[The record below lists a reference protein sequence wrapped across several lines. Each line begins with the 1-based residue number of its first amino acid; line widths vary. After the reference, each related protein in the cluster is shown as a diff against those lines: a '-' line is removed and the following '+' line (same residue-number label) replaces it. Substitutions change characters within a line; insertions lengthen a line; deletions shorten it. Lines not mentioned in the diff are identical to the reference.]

1 MAGDVTITARLDGF
15 TRVQQAIGTV
25 SKELRRAGEIAD
37 RQRQRWDKFSQ
48 AAATAGR
55 SLIGFGAAAAGS
67 AGVAVKFAADW
78 EESFANVRKT
88 VDGTEAELS
97 ALGGQIQTLSRI
109 IPISANELANL
120 AGVAGQL
127 GIQTKN
133 IAEFTDTA
141 AKLGV
146 ATDLS
151 SEGAAVGLSRLANI
165 AGTSQSDIDR
175 LGSTIV
181 RLGNNMATTESEILE
196 MSLRLGAA
204 GRQIGL
210 AESETIAFAA
220 ALSSVGVNAEAGGTA
235 FSRVFANMQ
244 SAVKSGGDEISGF
257 AKVAGQS
264 VSEFQRLFERDAA
277 EAVVQFIEG
286 LDRISQSGGNVFQVL
301 DQVGLGE
308 IRVRD
313 ALLRTSGATS
323 ELRKALSLGNAE
335 WKANTAL
342 TDEASKRFN
351 TFSSQVKLLRND
363 VVALAVSFGQTLFE
377 PLTRV
382 VGFFRRAIN
391 VVMGLPDPIKQ
402 VIAGITGLVGVLAL
416 VIGPLL
422 LVVSTLPALWGAF
435 TAGASLIVGSLIPA
449 VLGAASAFAVFAV
462 KAALI
467 IGAAAAV
474 AAGIHIVIEN
484 LDNLRNVLGAVGEWF
499 KAFGR
504 LVKNVLTGNIKQG
517 FQQFLTDSLKAE
529 QETRKAWDGLKN
541 GVGDSVKGMVDTASD
556 EISRFGEKAKAVL
569 DRVKADF
576 RMPTVQTGGGVDVP
590 GIGGGADEKSPIEK
604 AGEAAGLAQ
613 EKVSKLDKSMA
624 MLGENMVGVSTAG
637 AVMAAKLTDNLQ
649 QTAQISAE
657 TAAAAGAAIGKTFD
671 QVSEGIGYATAQSI
685 IFGENVGESFMN
697 LIKNIGAQIIQ
708 AIVSVTIKR
717 IAMMQLGL
725 AAEKQVAAVSQL
737 TQAKLAAIG
746 AFSWTMRTIP
756 VPLSFIL
763 APVFAAAAFAGTM
776 ALGAFAGGVDEVPD
790 TGSFVLHRGER
801 VVQPKAN
808 RDLTE
813 FLNRPES
820 RMGGGGMAVNVTFE
834 GPVIT
839 DGPGVNQIA
848 DMLARRIERQQRR
861 RI

>member
-133 IAEFTDTA
+133 IAEFTETA

-517 FQQFLTDSLKAE
+517 FQQFLTDSLEAE

-576 RMPTVQTGGGVDVP
+576 RMPTVQTGGGAGVGNV
-590 GIGGGADEKSPIEK
+590 GAD
-604 AGEAAGLAQ
+604 AGERSELLPPTDEVKDQLNAQTQVFEEWANQLKFTLEDFQSFATFTFENFASGVGDAFGRAIVFGEDLGEAMKGVLKNIAASI
-613 EKVSKLDKSMA
+613 VSFVVEALTRYILTQILIRSVSMA
-624 MLGENMVGVSTAG
+624 TSVGMVQSMAGPTYANAFASTAAIPIIG
-637 AVMAAKLTDNLQ
+637 PFIAPAVA
-649 QTAQISAE
+649 
-657 TAAAAGAAIGKTFD
+657 
-671 QVSEGIGYATAQSI
+671 ATA
-685 IFGENVGESFMN
+685 M
-697 LIKNIGAQIIQ
+697 Q
-708 AIVSVTIKR
+708 A
-717 IAMMQLGL
+717 M
-725 AAEKQVAAVSQL
+725 
-737 TQAKLAAIG
+737 
-746 AFSWTMRTIP
+746 
-756 VPLSFIL
+756 LSFALPL
-763 APVFAAAAFAGTM
+763 A
-776 ALGAFAGGVDEVPD
+776 GAFAGGVDEVPD